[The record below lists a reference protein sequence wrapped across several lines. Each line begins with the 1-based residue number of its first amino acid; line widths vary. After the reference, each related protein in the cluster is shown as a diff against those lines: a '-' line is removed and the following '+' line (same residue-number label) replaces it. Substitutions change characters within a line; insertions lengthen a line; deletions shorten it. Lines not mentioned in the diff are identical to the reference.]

1 MRFRTRV
8 AVMATSVLTVVG
20 VVAAGAL
27 ASAQAAETT
36 IPAVDAVVTEQAT
49 AAPFALEQFAMEQFA
64 IVEATLDPMALAAPV
79 DVTAK
84 AALLLATTERTARQ
98 QAIAARIAKERE
110 RQQRIAKLRVKI
122 VTLAKKQLGDRYSAG
137 MSGPNAFD
145 CSGFTRY
152 VYKQVT
158 GRDLPHSS
166 RVQYTVVKKIKLR
179 HAKPGDLI
187 FFLNNGAHHVGIYLG
202 KGRMVDAAGY
212 GKGVKISPIS
222 GDWWSRSYTGVGRL
236 LPA

>member
-27 ASAQAAETT
+27 ASAHAAEPTV
-36 IPAVDAVVTEQAT
+36 PVEKYAVEHV
-49 AAPFALEQFAMEQFA
+49 A
-64 IVEATLDPMALAAPV
+64 IVEAALDPLALAAPV
-79 DVTAK
+79 DVAAK

-158 GRDLPHSS
+158 GKDLPHSS